1 MGAEAGLVQLFT
13 RDQNGEKIIH
23 CSSFMMVTFVCVYM
37 YTQSDSTDLDVG
49 DLKLEPSLLPTYPR
63 NCPFICTKL
72 SHIECVITIH
82 TQTVWMM
89 GTIQPTSSLA
99 VHRYMSMMAADSWL
113 ADSWLADSWL
123 ADSWLLLTHQVHG

>member
-1 MGAEAGLVQLFT
+1 
-13 RDQNGEKIIH
+13 
-23 CSSFMMVTFVCVYM
+23 MM
-37 YTQSDSTDLDVG
+37 DVG
-49 DLKLEPSLLPTYPR
+49 DLKLEPSILPTYPR
-63 NCPFICTKL
+63 NCPFMCTKL

-113 ADSWLADSWL
+113 ADSYMAAADSPG
-123 ADSWLLLTHQVHG
+123 SWVNIGAWSL